1 MVTQEL
7 WLLLC
12 SAVQWTNSYWLLGTT
27 GTPPDE
33 TVVVAR
39 DREGGRLNGRNPPE
53 DLLFVVT
60 SCPLTPNTSHLPPLF
75 ARDDACL
82 VSILSFPSLS
92 HPHMNAGFDWSC
104 PLYHCTTIIT
114 CRTK

>member
-1 MVTQEL
+1 L
-7 WLLLC
+7 RCPLL
-12 SAVQWTNSYWLLGTT
+12 SR
-27 GTPPDE
+27 DE
-33 TVVVAR
+33 GRPRAQRSKPT
-39 DREGGRLNGRNPPE
+39 GRLCRDVMPTHPEYKPSPPS
-53 DLLFVVT
+53 VR
-60 SCPLTPNTSHLPPLF
+60 SF
-75 ARDDACL
+75 ARDDAFL